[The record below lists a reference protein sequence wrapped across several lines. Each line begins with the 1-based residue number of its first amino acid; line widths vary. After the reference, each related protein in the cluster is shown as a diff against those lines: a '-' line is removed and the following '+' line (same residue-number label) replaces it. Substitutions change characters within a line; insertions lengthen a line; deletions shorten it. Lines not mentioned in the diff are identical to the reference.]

1 MIDKTLTVAALNIVL
16 PAPHDPDKYAK
27 LWLQATKIRKTV
39 KLRGDSG
46 GLIGTARTYHGT
58 KLQPYIYGELYKYAD
73 IDMTGKW
80 LDLSTGQAA
89 ESEAVDREVQIPE
102 NLKPNLKIL
111 PYVFYPNTHRLV
123 FVSSLDAKNNLS
135 PGMAKSLVEQCLR
148 QEGLLSIFGKAE
160 ITVEPDR
167 DTLKRIFAMPRIKK
181 FHFEVKPPN
190 ALADIERQLF
200 NKMAEQNAQVFIQEL
215 ATKDPMGLKL
225 DNETK
230 DLARVAQSNGFA
242 SATVVNEQ
250 DRVEVFSTTDQ
261 PFKKKI
267 IYNQDVTIPRE
278 VLIQH
283 GEEIVANLVIRDRE
297 NGIRQ

>member
-1 MIDKTLTVAALNIVL
+1 
-16 PAPHDPDKYAK
+16 
-27 LWLQATKIRKTV
+27 
-39 KLRGDSG
+39 
-46 GLIGTARTYHGT
+46 
-58 KLQPYIYGELYKYAD
+58 
-73 IDMTGKW
+73 
-80 LDLSTGQAA
+80 
-89 ESEAVDREVQIPE
+89 
-102 NLKPNLKIL
+102 
-111 PYVFYPNTHRLV
+111 
-123 FVSSLDAKNNLS
+123 
-135 PGMAKSLVEQCLR
+135 
-148 QEGLLSIFGKAE
+148 
-160 ITVEPDR
+160 
-167 DTLKRIFAMPRIKK
+167 
-181 FHFEVKPPN
+181 
-190 ALADIERQLF
+190 
-200 NKMAEQNAQVFIQEL
+200 VFIQEL

-267 IYNQDVTIPRE
+267 IYNQDVTITRD